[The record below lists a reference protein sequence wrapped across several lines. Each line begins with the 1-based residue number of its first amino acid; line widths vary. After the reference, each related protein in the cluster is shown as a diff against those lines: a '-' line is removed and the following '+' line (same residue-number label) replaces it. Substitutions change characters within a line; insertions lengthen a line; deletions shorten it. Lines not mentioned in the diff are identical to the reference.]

1 MRVTV
6 TNRET
11 LVPTGLPYHKT
22 SISQNNSIHKEISK
36 KNTHRISQQ
45 NSQGD
50 PTKEL
55 AIRFQKQIHTEI
67 SQEISQ
73 ENSQRNRQQGLGV
86 AGAAKHLQVL
96 DVKTWRKRLFQL
108 VGLLGVN
115 DDKSVKV
122 SGASDLELDVRL
134 GLHDL
139 DRPGILSARREEEV
153 LDFVDLL
160 WL

>member
-1 MRVTV
+1 M
-6 TNRET
+6 
-11 LVPTGLPYHKT
+11 
-22 SISQNNSIHKEISK
+22 
-36 KNTHRISQQ
+36 
-45 NSQGD
+45 
-50 PTKEL
+50 
-55 AIRFQKQIHTEI
+55 
-67 SQEISQ
+67 
-73 ENSQRNRQQGLGV
+73 GV